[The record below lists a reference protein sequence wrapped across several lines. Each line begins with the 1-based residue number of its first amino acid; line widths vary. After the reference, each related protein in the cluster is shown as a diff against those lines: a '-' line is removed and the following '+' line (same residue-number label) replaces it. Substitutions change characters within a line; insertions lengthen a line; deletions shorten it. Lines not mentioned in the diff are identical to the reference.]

1 MTRLLLI
8 DDDTAL
14 CELLSEYL
22 ALEGYAV
29 ESVHDGE
36 AGLAA
41 ALSGRYRLALLDVTL
56 PRLNGFEVLKRIR
69 QESSLPVLMLT
80 ARGDDF
86 DRVVGL
92 EIGADDYLPKPFNHR
107 ELVARIKAILRR
119 TDPDS
124 WPASGTRVLEIDDLS
139 INPANREVRRGG
151 VPVELTAAE
160 FLLLKTLAE
169 NPGTLV
175 GRDEL
180 TRIVLHRRLAPFDRA
195 IDMHVSNLRRKLG
208 EKPDGSPRIRTV
220 RGSGYF
226 YIDTPSGRN
235 DVPA

>member
-29 ESVHDGE
+29 EAVHDGV

-124 WPASGTRVLEIDDLS
+124 RPASGTKLIEIDDLS
-139 INPANREVRRGG
+139 INPANREVRRAG
-151 VPVELTAAE
+151 VPIELTAAE
-160 FLLLKTLAE
+160 FLLLKTLGE

-180 TRIVLHRRLAPFDRA
+180 TRIVLHRRLTPFDRA

-208 EKPDGSPRIRTV
+208 DKPDGSPRIRTV

-226 YIDTPSGRN
+226 YIDTPPGPN